1 LAYIRFKHLP
11 LVTSEIPAMVSQKIL
26 IVDDSKTI
34 RMQVKDMLPVGRF
47 EILEAKD
54 GVEGLDL
61 IRQEQPSLVL
71 LDFFMPR
78 MNGWEVIQ
86 KIRSQP
92 KLHTIPVVMMSGRK
106 EDVQEAV
113 PELFNYFEFL
123 SKPFEQ
129 RILLEAIKSAMA
141 KAKQRQQVPAAQ
153 GLPQQSHAIAASP
166 ASSDRSPDN
175 PDQIQA
181 LTAIIQELQ
190 KQNVTLQA
198 EVDGLK
204 KQVSQILTFI
214 KQRMK

>member
-1 LAYIRFKHLP
+1 
-11 LVTSEIPAMVSQKIL
+11 MVSQKIL

-129 RILLEAIKSAMA
+129 RILLEAIKSAMT
-141 KAKQRQQVPAAQ
+141 KAKQRQQIPAAQ
-153 GLPQQSHAIAASP
+153 ALPQQSHVTAAPSGSP
-166 ASSDRSPDN
+166 DRSLDHSPN
-175 PDQIQA
+175 HSPDQIQV
-181 LTAIIQELQ
+181 LTAIVQELQ